1 MIGNKRVLLLGF
13 IILFALLALTC
24 APGNER
30 WGQNFHPGA
39 KAGFWV
45 GLWHGLIVIV
55 TFIISLFDRRVGIY
69 EINNIGWP
77 YNLGFILGLMISLG
91 GGLRAGT
98 RRHGKWDYRRLED
111 SVREGVRSGIK
122 DSEKDKDW
130 EDINRKI
137 DERVKEILRDF
148 KS

>member
-13 IILFALLALTC
+13 VILFAMFAMTC

-30 WGQNFHPGA
+30 WDQNFHPGA

-69 EINNIGWP
+69 EINNLGWP

-98 RRHGKWDYRRLED
+98 RRREKRDY
-111 SVREGVRSGIK
+111 K
-122 DSEKDKDW
+122 
-130 EDINRKI
+130 N
-137 DERVKEILRDF
+137 
-148 KS
+148 